1 MFIQNLKQKLKQLE
15 ITNRDKINSNKN
27 DNNHIAVNY
36 FNINEI
42 FQFEKKSLSYEKQGY
57 CVVKPV

>member
-42 FQFEKKSLSYEKQGY
+42 FQFEKK
-57 CVVKPV
+57 PVL